1 VLADVRRVTGDQGYT
16 PTDPQELC
24 NRLLV
29 TCYMGSENSSE
40 ETKARARKL
49 SQQIGSYH
57 LHIVID
63 TAVKAV
69 LGIFSLTTGQFPK
82 FTARG
87 GSARENLALQN
98 VQARLRMVLAYLF
111 AQLMLWVRSR
121 PGGLLV
127 LGSANVDEALR
138 GYMTKY
144 DCSSADINPIGGIS
158 KTDLKQFLALAR
170 TRFSLSALDSIL
182 NAPPTAE
189 LEPLVEG
196 KLAQTD
202 EQDMG
207 MSYNELAQYGRLR
220 KPGCCGPY
228 SMFTNLVHTWGKERD
243 LSPHE
248 VATKVKLF
256 FRYYSIN
263 RHKMTTLTPSYHAE
277 VYSPDD
283 NRFDHRPFLYN
294 TRWTWQFAAIDQAV
308 DEMQEMEVVKGR
320 KDGVAIG
327 NKMITGAV
335 NKNEGESHQNNN
347 NSQNLGVQVVAVPVT
362 DQIGGLKKRKISEM
376 EQVAPV
382 EVGGCEGL

>member
-1 VLADVRRVTGDQGYT
+1 VTGDPGYT
-16 PTDPQELC
+16 PTDAQELC

-40 ETKARARKL
+40 ETKARAKKL
-49 SQQIGSYH
+49 SQQVGSYH

-82 FTARG
+82 FSARG
-87 GSARENLALQN
+87 GSARENLAMQN

-111 AQLMLWVRSR
+111 AQLMLWVRAR

-158 KTDLKQFLALAR
+158 KADLKKFLSLAR
-170 TRFSLSALDSIL
+170 TKFSLTALDSIL
-182 NAPPTAE
+182 SAPPTAE

-196 KLAQTD
+196 RLAQTD

-220 KPGCCGPY
+220 KPGNCGPY
-228 SMFTNLVHTWGKERD
+228 SMFMNLVHTWGKERD
-243 LSPHE
+243 LTPQE
-248 VATKVKLF
+248 VANKVKLF

-294 TRWTWQFAAIDQAV
+294 TRWTWQFGAIDQAV
-308 DEMQEMEVVKGR
+308 EGMQEMEVVKGA
-320 KDGVAIG
+320 KDGMILGGKGIQGG
-327 NKMITGAV
+327 NVNAGSGA
-335 NKNEGESHQNNN
+335 NQINN
-347 NSQNLGVQVVAVPVT
+347 NSQNLGVQVAAMPVT
-362 DQIGGLKKRKISEM
+362 DQACGKKRK
-376 EQVAPV
+376 VAELQLAGQEV
-382 EVGGCEGL
+382 ECLGGGGL

>member
-1 VLADVRRVTGDQGYT
+1 MA
-16 PTDPQELC
+16 
-24 NRLLV
+24 
-29 TCYMGSENSSE
+29 
-40 ETKARARKL
+40 
-49 SQQIGSYH
+49 
-57 LHIVID
+57 
-63 TAVKAV
+63 
-69 LGIFSLTTGQFPK
+69 TGQVPK
-82 FTARG
+82 FSARG
-87 GSARENLALQN
+87 GSARENLAMQN
-98 VQARLRMVLAYLF
+98 VQARLRMVLSYLF
-111 AQLMLWVRSR
+111 AQLMLWVRAR

-158 KTDLKQFLALAR
+158 KTDLKKFLALAR
-170 TRFSLSALDSIL
+170 NRFSLPVLESIL
-182 NAPPTAE
+182 SAPPTAE

-228 SMFTNLVHTWGKERD
+228 SMFMNLVHSWGQERD
-243 LSPHE
+243 LTPQE

-308 DEMQEMEVVKGR
+308 EGMQKEEIELVKGGR
-320 KDGVAIG
+320 VLGGTKTLLSGHRTSTAAG
-327 NKMITGAV
+327 SGTL
-335 NKNEGESHQNNN
+335 QNNN
-347 NSQNLGVQVVAVPVT
+347 NAQNLGVQVT
-362 DQIGGLKKRKISEM
+362 NILKGDQTASKKRKITEF
-376 EQVAPV
+376 QQHNVD
-382 EVGGCEGL
+382 GLDYCGSL